1 MQRLYFAPTKNT
13 PEILLSIEENIFS
26 LAGNS
31 RPEDVRLLYYPVIDW
46 LKNLVDNMLNGNHYN
61 FSSENPFKLK
71 IDLSY
76 FNSSSAKFLFD
87 IFSEL
92 KRVSSSGVPVIVEWY
107 YDNDDPELKEAGE
120 DMAMMASNAQLRK
133 HLRRCSTQQG
143 LGLQLHK
150 VVPLRQHFCVSA

>member
-1 MQRLYFAPTKNT
+1 MERLYFSPTNSA
-13 PEILLSIEENIFS
+13 PEILFSLEENIFS
-26 LAGNS
+26 ITGTS
-31 RPEDVRLLYYPVIDW
+31 RPEDVRSLYYPVIDW
-46 LKNLVDNMLNGNHYN
+46 LKRLVDNMMKGNHYN

-92 KRVSSSGVPVIVEWY
+92 KLISASDIPVVVEWY

-120 DMAMMASNAQLRK
+120 DISSMAGMK
-133 HLRRCSTQQG
+133 FKYIG
-143 LGLQLHK
+143 K
-150 VVPLRQHFCVSA
+150 EVDEE

>member
-1 MQRLYFAPTKNT
+1 MERLYFSPTNAA
-13 PEILLSIEENIFS
+13 PEIIFSLEENIFS
-26 LAGNS
+26 ITGTS
-31 RPEDVRLLYYPVIDW
+31 RPEDVRSLYYPVIDW
-46 LKNLVDNMLNGNHYN
+46 LKRLVDNIINGNHYN

-92 KRVSSSGVPVIVEWY
+92 KSISASGTPVVVEWY

-120 DMAMMASNAQLRK
+120 DISSMAGMKFKYVAK
-133 HLRRCSTQQG
+133 E
-143 LGLQLHK
+143 
-150 VVPLRQHFCVSA
+150 VDEE

>member
-1 MQRLYFAPTKNT
+1 MERLYFGPTKNT

-26 LAGNS
+26 ISGNS

-46 LKNLVDNMLNGNHYN
+46 LKILVDNMLNGNHYK
-61 FSSENPFKLK
+61 FSAENPFKMK

-87 IFSEL
+87 IFSEIKL
-92 KRVSSSGVPVIVEWY
+92 MSSSGIPVIVEWY

-120 DMAMMASNAQLRK
+120 DMAVMSEMTFK
-133 HLRRCSTQQG
+133 YVG
-143 LGLQLHK
+143 K
-150 VVPLRQHFCVSA
+150 EVEEE

>member
-1 MQRLYFAPTKNT
+1 MQICTNNFYMERLYFSPTKNT
-13 PEILLSIEENIFS
+13 PEILLSTDENIFS
-26 LAGNS
+26 ICGNS

-46 LKNLVDNMLNGNHYN
+46 LKKLVDNMLNGNHYH
-61 FSSENPFKLK
+61 FTSDNPFKLK

-92 KRVSSSGVPVIVEWY
+92 KNLSASGIPVIVEWY

-120 DMAMMASNAQLRK
+120 DMAAMADMTFK
-133 HLRRCSTQQG
+133 YIG
-143 LGLQLHK
+143 K
-150 VVPLRQHFCVSA
+150 EVDEE

>member
-1 MQRLYFAPTKNT
+1 MERLYFSPTKNA

-26 LAGNS
+26 ISGTS

-46 LKNLVDNMLNGNHYN
+46 LKKLVDNMLNGNHYN
-61 FSSENPFKLK
+61 FSSDNPFKLK

-92 KRVSSSGVPVIVEWY
+92 KNLSASGIPVIVEWY

-120 DMAMMASNAQLRK
+120 DMAAMSGMTFK
-133 HLRRCSTQQG
+133 YIG
-143 LGLQLHK
+143 K
-150 VVPLRQHFCVSA
+150 EVDEE

>member
-1 MQRLYFAPTKNT
+1 MQICINKLHMERLYFSPTKNT
-13 PEILLSIEENIFS
+13 PEIILSLEENIFS
-26 LAGNS
+26 ISGNS

-46 LKNLVDNMLNGNHYN
+46 LKILVDNMLNGNHYK

-92 KRVSSSGVPVIVEWY
+92 KRVSSSGMPVIVEWY

-120 DMAMMASNAQLRK
+120 DMAMMAGMTFK
-133 HLRRCSTQQG
+133 YVG
-143 LGLQLHK
+143 K
-150 VVPLRQHFCVSA
+150 EVDEE

>member
-1 MQRLYFAPTKNT
+1 MERLYFSRTNSA
-13 PEILLSIEENIFS
+13 PEILFSLEENIFS
-26 LAGNS
+26 ITGTS
-31 RPEDVRLLYYPVIDW
+31 RPEDVRSLYYPVIDW
-46 LKNLVDNMLNGNHYN
+46 LKRLVDNMLNGNHYN

-92 KRVSSSGVPVIVEWY
+92 KNLSSSGIPVIVEWY

-120 DMAMMASNAQLRK
+120 DMAAMAEMTFK
-133 HLRRCSTQQG
+133 YVG
-143 LGLQLHK
+143 K
-150 VVPLRQHFCVSA
+150 EVEEE

>member
-1 MQRLYFAPTKNT
+1 MERLYFSPTNSL
-13 PEILLSIEENIFS
+13 PEILFSLEENIFS
-26 LAGNS
+26 ITGTS
-31 RPEDVRLLYYPVIDW
+31 RPEDVRSLYYPVIDW
-46 LKNLVDNMLNGNHYN
+46 MKRLVENMLSGNHYE

-92 KRVSSSGVPVIVEWY
+92 KRVSSSGIPVTVEWY

-120 DMAMMASNAQLRK
+120 DISAMAGMKFNYVAK
-133 HLRRCSTQQG
+133 E
-143 LGLQLHK
+143 
-150 VVPLRQHFCVSA
+150 VDEE